1 MHRNVKTQTTPKLI
15 SKGIIII
22 AFQYK
27 VLLLHIGCQTT
38 TTSCKDIA
46 IQCSLLM
53 PKPCESFDSDIC
65 ESLDDDDVEDKSIN
79 YEGTNHV
86 KGMDANDKRYRM
98 N

>member
-1 MHRNVKTQTTPKLI
+1 M
-15 SKGIIII
+15 
-22 AFQYK
+22 
-27 VLLLHIGCQTT
+27 HIGCQTT
-38 TTSCKDIA
+38 TTSCKDIG

-53 PKPCESFDSDIC
+53 PEPCESFDSDIC

-86 KGMDANDKRYRM
+86 KGMDANDKRYRI